1 MTMIMMDTMTRYA
14 TLLRRLPDLTSLGR
28 CDCLP
33 LALAQL
39 EAAARPRL
47 SRDTRGRDTRDTR
60 DTCRPLALTSV
71 HCEAAVSEAELGLVV
86 RLCPALTSL
95 QLVYR

>member
-1 MTMIMMDTMTRYA
+1 MMDTMTRYA
-14 TLLRRLPDLTSLGR
+14 TLLRRLPALTSLGR

-39 EAAARPRL
+39 EAAARPRI
-47 SRDTRGRDTRDTR
+47 SRDTRGRDTR
-60 DTCRPLALTSV
+60 DTCRPLALTRV

-86 RLCPALTSL
+86 RLCPALESL

>member
-1 MTMIMMDTMTRYA
+1 MTMMATMTRYA

-39 EAAARPRL
+39 EAATRPRL

-86 RLCPALTSL
+86 SLCPALTSL

>member
-1 MTMIMMDTMTRYA
+1 MTRYA
-14 TLLRRLPDLTSLGR
+14 TLLRRLPALTSLGR

-39 EAAARPRL
+39 EAAARPRI
-47 SRDTRGRDTRDTR
+47 SRDTRGRDTRGRDTR
-60 DTCRPLALTSV
+60 DTCRPLALTRV

-86 RLCPALTSL
+86 RLCPALESL

>member
-1 MTMIMMDTMTRYA
+1 MTMIMMATMTRYA
-14 TLLRRLPDLTSLGR
+14 TLLRRLPNLTSLGR

-47 SRDTRGRDTRDTR
+47 SRDTRGRDTRDT
-60 DTCRPLALTSV
+60 CRPLALTSV
-71 HCEAAVSEAELGLVV
+71 HCEAAVSEAELGLLV
-86 RLCPALTSL
+86 RLCPALESL
-95 QLVYR
+95 QLAYR

>member
-1 MTMIMMDTMTRYA
+1 MMATVTRYA
-14 TLLRRLPDLTSLGR
+14 TLLRRLPALTSLGR

-47 SRDTRGRDTRDTR
+47 SRDTRGRDTQ
-60 DTCRPLALTSV
+60 DTCRSLALTRV
-71 HCEAAVSEAELGLVV
+71 RCEAAVSEAELGLVV
-86 RLCPALTSL
+86 RLCPTLESL